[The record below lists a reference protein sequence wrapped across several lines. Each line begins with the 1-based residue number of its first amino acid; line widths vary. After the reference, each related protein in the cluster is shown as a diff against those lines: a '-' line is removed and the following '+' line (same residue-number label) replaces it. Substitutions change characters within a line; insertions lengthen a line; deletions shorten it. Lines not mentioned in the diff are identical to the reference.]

1 MTIVRVKKAKNQFR
15 KFRQL
20 YPDFSVPSI
29 NQPSFYREEPVVE
42 EKPKKNRSEAI
53 DRWGHDMFDPN
64 QQGPKSNQ
72 ELVDLYGYD
81 IRQEEGAPR

>member
-1 MTIVRVKKAKNQFR
+1 MTGPARRAKKLRRNNLLSVQNLE
-15 KFRQL
+15 QL
-20 YPDFSVPSI
+20 ISI
-29 NQPSFYREEPVVE
+29 SIFREEPEVE

-64 QQGPKSNQ
+64 QQGPKSDQ

>member
-1 MTIVRVKKAKNQFR
+1 M
-15 KFRQL
+15 
-20 YPDFSVPSI
+20 
-29 NQPSFYREEPVVE
+29 VE

-53 DRWGHDMFDPN
+53 DRWGHDMFDPS
-64 QQGPKSNQ
+64 QQGPKSNE